1 VSRSIVL
8 ASILLLVGGTPTQA
22 DELFIASYNLENLF
36 DTVDDPDV
44 EDDEEFTPTGA
55 KGWTT
60 ERLTKKIENLSAV
73 IKKMNADKGPDVLGV
88 CEIENLDVV
97 KKLAKA
103 ITTSGRKYSVVHMD
117 SPSKR
122 GIDCAIIYAAA
133 RLRLVSSAFHVIGDP
148 AEAPMFV
155 PLTTR
160 FSVEAQFDVGGKR
173 LTVFM
178 NHWPS
183 RGNPASERS
192 AAAKVVR
199 ARLDQLLAAD
209 PLADV
214 IVMGDL
220 NDYPTDVSVKDDL
233 KTTDNVTAA
242 TDGRFFNTMAAI
254 AAMPNRGSYVHDN
267 KWETI
272 DHIIIS
278 PGLLN
283 AAGFKWK
290 TDSTTEVKFPE
301 QIFTPKDPEQIP
313 RPNRTYSGNAYHES
327 GISDHLPVACI
338 LEF

>member
-1 VSRSIVL
+1 MFRSIVL
-8 ASILLLVGGTPTQA
+8 SSFLLLVGENSTQA
-22 DELFIASYNLENLF
+22 DELFIASYNVENLF

-55 KGWTT
+55 KAWTDA
-60 ERLTKKIENLSAV
+60 RLTKKIENLSAV
-73 IKKMNADKGPDVLGV
+73 IKKMNADKGPDVLGI
-88 CEIENLDVV
+88 CEIENLDVI
-97 KKLAKA
+97 KRLAKA
-103 ITTSGRKYSVVHMD
+103 MATPGRKYSVVHMD
-117 SPSKR
+117 SPSGR
-122 GIDCAIIYAAA
+122 GIDCAIIYDAA
-133 RLRLVSSAFHVIGDP
+133 RLRLVSSAFHAIGDP

-160 FSVEAQFDVGGKR
+160 FSVEALFDVGGKR

-183 RGNPASERS
+183 RGNPATQRS

-220 NDYPTDVSVKDDL
+220 NDHPTDASVKDDL
-233 KTTDNVTAA
+233 KTTDNSTVLTE
-242 TDGRFFNTMAAI
+242 GRFFNTMAAI
-254 AAMPNRGSYVHDN
+254 AAMPNRGTYVFEN

-272 DHIIIS
+272 DHIIVS
-278 PGLLN
+278 PGLLT

-290 TDSTTEVKFPE
+290 ADSTTEVKFPE
-301 QIFTPKDPEQIP
+301 QIFTPKDAKQIP
-313 RPNRTYSGNAYHES
+313 RPNRMYSGNLYHES

>member
-1 VSRSIVL
+1 MFRSIVL
-8 ASILLLVGGTPTQA
+8 TSILLLVSESTAWA
-22 DELFIASYNLENLF
+22 DELYIASYNVENLF

-44 EDDEEFTPTGA
+44 ADDEEFTPGGA
-55 KGWTT
+55 KAWT
-60 ERLTKKIENLSAV
+60 EDRLTKKIENLSAV

-88 CEIENLDVV
+88 CEIENVDVV

-103 ITTSGRKYSVVHMD
+103 MTMTGRKYSVVHMD
-117 SPSKR
+117 SPSGR
-122 GIDCAIIYAAA
+122 GIDCAIIYDAA
-133 RLRLVSSAFHVIGDP
+133 RLRLVSSGFHAIGDP

-160 FSVEAQFDVGGKR
+160 FSVEALFDVGGKR

-183 RGNPASERS
+183 RANPATQRS

-199 ARLDQLLAAD
+199 ARLDQVLAAD

-220 NDYPTDVSVKDDL
+220 NDHPTDASVKDDL
-233 KTTDNVTAA
+233 KTTDNAMVLTE
-242 TDGRFFNTMAAI
+242 GRFFNTMAAI
-254 AAMPNRGSYVHDN
+254 AAMPNRGSYVFEN

-278 PGLLN
+278 PGLLV

-301 QIFTPKDPEQIP
+301 QIFTPKNPKQIP
-313 RPNRTYSGNAYHES
+313 RPNRTYSGNSYHES